1 MLVYVCEVEYIGW
14 NEYGDP
20 LHENPTGSQ
29 LMCRNPFPALPTI
42 LPLWPVVRS
51 LMDVATPAA
60 ESCMV
65 TLSLS
70 PGFITKTSGV
80 GVNVDLFAVS
90 GPGGPTGTPSCVR
103 NAKFTGSM

>member
-1 MLVYVCEVEYIGW
+1 
-14 NEYGDP
+14 
-20 LHENPTGSQ
+20 
-29 LMCRNPFPALPTI
+29 
-42 LPLWPVVRS
+42 
-51 LMDVATPAA
+51 MDVATPAA

-103 NAKFTGSM
+103 NAKFTGSMQLLLSTLKSKFPCRLSIVSAAHQCVWSQEILLMNGWYPGGYSCSSM